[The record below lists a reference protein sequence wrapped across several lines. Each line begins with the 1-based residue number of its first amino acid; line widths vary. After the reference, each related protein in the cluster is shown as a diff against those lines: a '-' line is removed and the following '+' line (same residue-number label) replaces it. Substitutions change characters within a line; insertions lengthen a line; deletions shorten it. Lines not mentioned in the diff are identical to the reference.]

1 MERQDGL
8 APVTNLFDRRGA
20 GRVTPEASPRDQDT
34 PMVEHVDTGSPQ
46 APAAPAR
53 STRTTPRF
61 TVVPDVETPSVDEL
75 RVGIAE
81 IEAQAVE
88 PAAQKDFGRPANVSM
103 HALTRRGMSV
113 AEMTD
118 LLEKR
123 EIEPEEVEAEV
134 ERLSRVGLLDDQA
147 LAENLVRTLTE
158 RKGMGRQAVKAELR
172 RRKVDDT
179 AVAEALEAMDG
190 DAELERAIEVATK
203 RAQQLRSYDAE
214 TAKRRLG
221 AFLQRRGYSG
231 SVLSA
236 AMNAALKPGYEPGRS
251 GGGPRF
257 R

>member
-8 APVTNLFDRRGA
+8 APVTNLFDRKP
-20 GRVTPEASPRDQDT
+20 TPAAEPVETEAS
-34 PMVEHVDTGSPQ
+34 Q
-46 APAAPAR
+46 APAAPA
-53 STRTTPRF
+53 TTPRF

-88 PAAQKDFGRPANVSM
+88 PAPQKEFGRPANVSM

-134 ERLSRVGLLDDQA
+134 ERLSRVGLLDDQL

-179 AVAEALEAMDG
+179 AVAEALEAIDP
-190 DAELERAIEVATK
+190 DDELERAIEVATK

-236 AMNAALKPGYEPGRS
+236 AMNAALKPSYDKPSYEPGRS